1 MAGNTIGKE
10 FAVTYFGESHG
21 RCVGI
26 VIDGCPAGLPI
37 TDEDVQKDLDR
48 RVPRESGIVSTRI
61 ESDKVETLSGVFEG
75 YTSGAPICMLV
86 WNKDVDDSPYIEI
99 RNKPRPGHA
108 DYPARLRYGGFN
120 DFRGGGIFSG
130 RSTASLVLAGAI
142 ARRLLEKFNIHVLA
156 HTIEIAGI
164 RVDPIPSFEEI
175 RNSTYQNAVRC
186 ANPTVAKRMEAAIL
200 EVASQ
205 GDSVGGIVEGIALNV
220 PTGVG
225 EPLYDSLDADLAKLL
240 FDIPGVKAV
249 EFGVGLES
257 SRLKGSSS
265 NDEYIV
271 QSGKVTTATNRTGG
285 IIGGLSIGQPVK
297 VHVAFKPTSSIA
309 KMQKTVDLN
318 RMENQTIEVKG
329 RHDPCIVPK
338 AVPIVEA
345 AISIVL
351 TDHLIRVGIIPRVL
365 GSKRT

>member
-10 FAVTYFGESHG
+10 FVITYFGESHG
-21 RCVGI
+21 RCVGV

-37 TDEDVQKDLDR
+37 SDEDVQKDVDR
-48 RVPRESGIVSTRI
+48 RIPRKSGIVSTRI
-61 ESDKVETLSGVFEG
+61 ELDKVEILSGVFER

-86 WNKDVDDSPYIEI
+86 WNRDIDDSPYLEM
-99 RNKPRPGHA
+99 RSTPRPGHA
-108 DYPARLRYGGFN
+108 DYSASQRYGGFN

-130 RSTASLVLAGAI
+130 RSTVSLVLAGAI
-142 ARRLLEKFNIHVLA
+142 ARRLLGRFGFEVLA

-164 RVDPIPSFEEI
+164 GVDPIPSLEEV
-175 RNSTYQNAVRC
+175 RNSTYQSAVRC
-186 ANPTVAKRMEAAIL
+186 ANPIVAKRMESAIL
-200 EVASQ
+200 EAASQ
-205 GDSVGGIVEGIALNV
+205 GDSVGGVVEGIALNL
-220 PTGVG
+220 PAGVG
-225 EPLYDSLDADLAKLL
+225 EPFYDSLDADLAKLL
-240 FDIPGVKAV
+240 FNIPGVKCV

-257 SRLKGSSS
+257 ARLKGSSS

-271 QSGKVTTATNRTGG
+271 QSGKVTTTTNRAGG
-285 IIGGLSIGQPVK
+285 IIGGLSTGQPVK

-309 KMQKTVDLN
+309 KAQKTVNLN
-318 RMENQTIEVKG
+318 RMENETIEVKG

-338 AVPIVEA
+338 AVPVVEA

-351 TDHLIRVGIIPRVL
+351 ADHLIRAGTIPKVL